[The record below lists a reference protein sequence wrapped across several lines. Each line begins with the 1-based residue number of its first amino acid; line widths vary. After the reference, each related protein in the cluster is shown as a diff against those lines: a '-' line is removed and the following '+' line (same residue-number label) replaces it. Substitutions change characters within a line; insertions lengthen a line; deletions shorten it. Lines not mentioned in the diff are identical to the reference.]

1 MGRLDIE
8 KFHDPEQHRLFMK
21 HLLHEMSAFET
32 MLEHGMIES
41 DIRRIGAEQEVFIVD
56 RSHRPYLRACEIL
69 EEIKDPHF
77 TTELA
82 QFNLEFNLDP
92 VVFEGTCL
100 SHLEQQIYH
109 LLDKARTIAAQYDAE
124 IVLAGILPTICQ
136 ADLDLSCIT
145 PKPRYFA
152 LNNAVTELR
161 GSSEYKLQLTGLD
174 ELHLKLNSVMAEAC
188 NSSFQLHFQVSSPEF
203 AQYYNIAQTITAPI
217 LAIAAYSPILF
228 GRRLWKETRI
238 ALFQNVVDTRSV
250 GNQLRNRTHRA
261 SFGKKWV
268 DDSILEL
275 LRENAAQFRIMIST
289 ELEEDNLLEKI
300 KQGIPPQF
308 AALQLHNGTIY
319 RWNRPCYGILDGKP
333 HLRIEN
339 RVLPA
344 GPTPLDEI
352 ANAALFFGAMY
363 GIASEYPNLTSIMKF
378 DDAKANFFTAAQ
390 QGTSSQITWM
400 HRKIYPVKELILKE
414 ILPLA
419 KEGLQKAH
427 IVSADIDRYLGV
439 IEERVSQEKNGAIW
453 LLSSI
458 LKFQKQTTPDQIM
471 RSLVATSIKREKER
485 KPVHQWPLP
494 ELEDLG
500 RWENA
505 SSHVEH
511 IMFTDLYTVHPE
523 ELLSLVAKL
532 VEWHHIRDIPVED
545 QFGQLVGV
553 VRYSTMLSYFL
564 QHSFQDNEQL
574 IPVKEIMEKA
584 PFTLQPDTPTID
596 AIHSMIER
604 KDTTI
609 PVVTNQHLVGM
620 LLDNGFSYILGQ
632 IFKEQLRGKNEQ
644 DLSTFLPDLT
654 VEQMMNQE
662 CCLID
667 PEMSVGLVAE
677 KMIRDSHSYVFVT
690 NPQHELQGAVSYR
703 IILRHVIDLSDPYS
717 TSIGQIMKKDLIT
730 TQPDVSVLS
739 AIALMLEKKI
749 GCLPVIA
756 GKQLLG
762 MLTEHDLGKLVHS
775 LLVEAFPDKL

>member
-1 MGRLDIE
+1 MGRQDIE
-8 KFHDPEQHRLFMK
+8 KFHDPEQHRLFMR
-21 HLLHEMSAFET
+21 HLLHEISAFET
-32 MLEHGMIES
+32 LLESGMIES

-69 EEIKDPHF
+69 EDINDPHF

-92 VVFEGTCL
+92 VVFEGRCL
-100 SHLEQQIYH
+100 STLEQEIYR
-109 LLDKARTIAAQYDAE
+109 LLGKARNIAAQYDAE

-136 ADLDLSCIT
+136 ADLDLSSIT

-152 LNNAVTELR
+152 LNNAVTHLR

-188 NSSFQLHFQVSSPEF
+188 NSSFQLHFQVSAPEF
-203 AQYYNIAQTITAPI
+203 AQYYNIAQAVTAPI
-217 LAIAAYSPILF
+217 LAIAAYSPVLF

-275 LRENAAQFRIMIST
+275 LQENVAQFRVMIST
-289 ELEEDNLLEKI
+289 ELEKENLLEKI
-300 KQGIPPQF
+300 KQRIPPQF
-308 AALQLHNGTIY
+308 SALQLHNGTIY
-319 RWNRPCYGILDGKP
+319 RWNRPCYGILNGKP

-344 GPTPLDEI
+344 GPTPLDEV
-352 ANAALFFGAMY
+352 ANASLFFGALY
-363 GIASEYPNLTSIMKF
+363 GMASEYPRLTNIMKF

-390 QGTSSQITWM
+390 QGASSQMTWIN
-400 HRKIYPVKELILKE
+400 RKIYPVQELILKE

-419 KEGLQKAH
+419 KEGLKKAN
-427 IVSADIDRYLGV
+427 IVSEDISRYLEV
-439 IEERVSQEKNGAIW
+439 IEERVSQETNGAIW

-458 LKFQKQTTPDQIM
+458 MKFQKKTTPDQIM
-471 RSLVATSIKREKER
+471 RSLVATSIKLEKER
-485 KPVHQWPLP
+485 RPVHQWPLP

-500 RWENA
+500 RWEKG

-545 QFGQLVGV
+545 QLGELVGM

-564 QHSFQDNEQL
+564 EHSTQSDKQL
-574 IPVKEIMEKA
+574 IPVQEIMEKT
-584 PFTLQPDTPTID
+584 PFTVHPDTPTLE

-609 PVVTNQHLVGM
+609 PVIKDQHLVGM

-632 IFKEQLRGKNEQ
+632 IFKEQLHGENQ
-644 DLSTFLPDLT
+644 QQASPVFPDLK
-654 VEQMMNQE
+654 VEQLMNKE
-662 CCLID
+662 CCVISPDL
-667 PEMSVGLVAE
+667 SVGLTAE
-677 KMIRDSHSYVFVT
+677 QMVRESHSYVFLT
-690 NPQHELQGAVSYR
+690 NRRHELQGAVSYR
-703 IILRHVIDLSDPYS
+703 IILRHVVDLPQPYS
-717 TSIGQIMKKDLIT
+717 TPIEQIMKKDLIT
-730 TQPDVSVLS
+730 ISPDASALS
-739 AIALMLEKKI
+739 AIALMLKNQI
-749 GCLPVIA
+749 GCLPVIE
-756 GKQLLG
+756 GNHLLG
-762 MLTEHDLGKLVHS
+762 MLTEHDLGKMVHS
-775 LLVEAFPDKL
+775 LLIDTFA